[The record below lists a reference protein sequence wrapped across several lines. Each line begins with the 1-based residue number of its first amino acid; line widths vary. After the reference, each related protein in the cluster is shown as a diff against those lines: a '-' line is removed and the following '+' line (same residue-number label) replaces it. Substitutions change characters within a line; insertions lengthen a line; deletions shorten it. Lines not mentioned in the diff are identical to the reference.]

1 MTSQGHAYARFRRAL
16 KAGNVLLAVAAA
28 HDLRMVS
35 LADALEL
42 LLLLARQGGERY
54 ARAAIRWHSRYCR
67 EVQALSGAEATAV
80 LGLLLMLDG
89 PRGKPAA
96 QALACLLREQLS
108 PVSSEALTSWQM

>member
-1 MTSQGHAYARFRRAL
+1 VTSQGHAYARFRRAL

-54 ARAAIRWHSRYCR
+54 GRAAIRWHSRYCR
-67 EVQALSGAEATAV
+67 EVEGLSGAEATAV

-89 PRGKPAA
+89 PRAKPAA

-108 PVSSEALTSWQM
+108 PVSSEALTSWQV